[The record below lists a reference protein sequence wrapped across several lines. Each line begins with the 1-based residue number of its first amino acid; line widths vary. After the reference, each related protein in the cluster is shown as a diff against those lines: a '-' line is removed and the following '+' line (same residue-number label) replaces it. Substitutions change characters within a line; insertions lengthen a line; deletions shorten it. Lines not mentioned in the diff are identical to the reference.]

1 MGFGT
6 YGKAEELT
14 GFPAIFN
21 VNRIF
26 SLPTNEEELK
36 EIDSISRIDSAV
48 TNYKAILISVCV
60 LASYFMLLLTWLL
73 LI

>member
-36 EIDSISRIDSAV
+36 ELDFITRIH
-48 TNYKAILISVCV
+48 
-60 LASYFMLLLTWLL
+60 
-73 LI
+73 